1 MSEGRSQTE
10 AGEYIPL
17 HPILTVGSVAFD
29 SIKTPFGEASR
40 VVGGAATYFSVAASF
55 FTDVRLVAVVG
66 DDFTA
71 EQMRVFSGRRIDLTG
86 LQRVPGE
93 TFRWKGEYSVDF
105 NSRETIY
112 THLNVFDQFRPVLP
126 ESYRSTPFVFLA
138 NIHPAL
144 QLEVLDQVH
153 APRFVAADTM
163 NYWIEGTP
171 GELRKVLGRV
181 DALVI
186 NDEEARELSG
196 ESNLVK
202 AARAIQRMGPAL
214 LVIKRGEHGVLVT
227 RDRFFAAPAMPLEEV
242 VDPTGAGDTFAGGFM
257 GFLASAVEITDTVVA
272 RAVIAGSALASL
284 SVEDFGLDQ
293 LLRLTSGEL
302 HDRFAAFK
310 RLTHFDA
317 L

>member
-1 MSEGRSQTE
+1 M
-10 AGEYIPL
+10 

-227 RDRFFAAPAMPLEEV
+227 RDRFFAVPAMPLEEV

-302 HDRFAAFK
+302 HERFAAFK

>member
-1 MSEGRSQTE
+1 L
-10 AGEYIPL
+10 Y
-17 HPILTVGSVAFD
+17 PILTVGSVAFD
-29 SIKTPFGEASR
+29 SIKTPCGEASR

-55 FTDVRLVAVVG
+55 FTDVRMVAVVG
-66 DDFTA
+66 DDFTE

-86 LQRVPGE
+86 LQRVSGE
-93 TFRWKGEYSVDF
+93 TFRWKGEYSVDC

-144 QLEVLDQVH
+144 QLEVLDQVR

-163 NYWIEGTP
+163 NYWIESTP
-171 GELRKVLGRV
+171 DELGQVIGRV

-186 NDEEARELSG
+186 NDTEARELSG

-227 RDRFFAAPAMPLEEV
+227 RDRGFFAAPAMPLEKV
-242 VDPTGAGDTFAGGFM
+242 SDPTGAGDTFAGGFM
-257 GFLASAVEITDTVVA
+257 GFLASAAEITDTVIT
-272 RAVIAGSALASL
+272 RAIIAGSALASF
-284 SVEDFGLDQ
+284 SVEDFGLDR
-293 LLRLTSGEL
+293 LLRLTPDEL
-302 HDRFAAFK
+302 RDRFAEFK

>member
-1 MSEGRSQTE
+1 M
-10 AGEYIPL
+10 

-171 GELRKVLGRV
+171 GELRKVFGRV

-227 RDRFFAAPAMPLEEV
+227 RDRFFAVPAMPLEEV

-284 SVEDFGLDQ
+284 SVEGFGLDQ

>member
-1 MSEGRSQTE
+1 M
-10 AGEYIPL
+10 

-171 GELRKVLGRV
+171 GELRKVIGRV

-214 LVIKRGEHGVLVT
+214 LVIKRGEHGVLVI

-293 LLRLTSGEL
+293 LLRLTPGEL
-302 HDRFAAFK
+302 RDRFAAFK

>member
-1 MSEGRSQTE
+1 M
-10 AGEYIPL
+10 Y
-17 HPILTVGSVAFD
+17 PILTVGSVAFD
-29 SIKTPFGEASR
+29 SIKTPCGEASR

-55 FTDVRLVAVVG
+55 FTDVRMVAVVG
-66 DDFTA
+66 DDFTE

-86 LQRVPGE
+86 LQHVSGE
-93 TFRWKGEYSVDF
+93 TFRWKGEYSVDC

-144 QLEVLDQVH
+144 QLEVLDQVR

-171 GELRKVLGRV
+171 DELGQVIGRV

-186 NDEEARELSG
+186 NDTEARELSG

-227 RDRFFAAPAMPLEEV
+227 RDRGFFAAPAMPLEKV
-242 VDPTGAGDTFAGGFM
+242 SDPTGAGDTFAGGFM
-257 GFLASAVEITDTVVA
+257 GFLASAAEITDTVIT
-272 RAVIAGSALASL
+272 RAIIAGSALASF
-284 SVEDFGLDQ
+284 SVEDFGLDR
-293 LLRLTSGEL
+293 LLRLTPDEL
-302 HDRFAAFK
+302 RDRFAEFK